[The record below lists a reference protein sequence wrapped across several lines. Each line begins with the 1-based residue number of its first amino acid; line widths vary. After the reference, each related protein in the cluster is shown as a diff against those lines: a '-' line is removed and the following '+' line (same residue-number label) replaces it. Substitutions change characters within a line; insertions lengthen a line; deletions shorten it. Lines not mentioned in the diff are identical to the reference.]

1 MSRKNIFEC
10 KIYKILVCIYINI
23 MNNTIRE
30 YAEKYGYAIPEPVAN
45 IPEVVPLQYPKTLS
59 VANTYKNILLIDSGV
74 IDYQVFVDSVNADTC
89 PIVYGIHS
97 RKTDLMELLQNNF
110 TSISRIGLVFASGNG
125 QLKMFLDNAPF
136 CNQTEI
142 EPYSENVQFI
152 INIIKAFNVANID
165 YLGCKT
171 LAYTVWSNYYNIVR
185 QATTVI
191 VGASYDKTG
200 NIKSGG
206 NWVMETTGI
215 DIEGIYFAQSIKY
228 YGYLLDNM
236 AWSNDGRFIYTSSIL
251 FHNGYFYVG
260 IDDGVGTYRTILK
273 LNTEGIVIQDIGQ
286 LLPGDFF
293 SYISSIAAYDDYL
306 YVAQGWAGYISKIS
320 ISNPSGDSSQ
330 GWFNGGP
337 YGYFPFSLYRNN
349 DYLYYTFW
357 QNNSV
362 SKLWLY
368 DVAQNSAIPWIQN
381 PGGTDDPSYFTAP
394 GAMNAVG
401 DYLFITNAPS
411 GRSQISKISFSND
424 NDRNYNWVSSVGNV
438 TKPGSLARY
447 DMYFY
452 MTTDVYSGQRTQIS
466 KISVNFPAYDTT
478 PYWKTITNYNLGAM
492 TTRQNYLYIAAL
504 NQGVILEIE
513 LPIICFKK
521 NTKILTNNGYKYIQ
535 DLKKGDLVK
544 TLKHGYKPVYKV
556 GHKQIHHKARESR
569 VKDQLYR
576 CSQEKY
582 PELFED
588 LIITGCHCILVD
600 GFVDENQ
607 RQKTIDINGHTYV
620 TDNKYR
626 LPACADYRATVY
638 ETAGEYTIY
647 NFALEND
654 DYYMNYGVYANGLVV
669 ESSSKRFMTELSG
682 MTDLSDDAREM

>member
-1 MSRKNIFEC
+1 
-10 KIYKILVCIYINI
+10 

-30 YAEKYGYAIPEPVAN
+30 YAKRYGYTIPEPVPV
-45 IPEVVPLQYPKTLS
+45 IPEVVPLQYPETLS
-59 VANTYKNILLIDSGV
+59 MANTYKNILLIDSGV
-74 IDYQVFVDSVNADTC
+74 SDYQVFVDSANADTC

-97 RKTDLMELLQNNF
+97 RKSDLLELLQNNF
-110 TSISRIGLVFASGNG
+110 TNIARIGIVFASGNG
-125 QLKMFLDNAPF
+125 QLKLFLDNATF

-152 INIIKAFNVANID
+152 INIINTFNVANID
-165 YLGCKT
+165 YLGCNT
-171 LAYTVWSNYYNIVR
+171 LTYTVWSNYYNIVR
-185 QATTVI
+185 QATNVI
-191 VGASYDKTG
+191 VGASDDKTG

-206 NWVMETTGI
+206 DWVMETTGV
-215 DIEGIYFAQSIKY
+215 DIESIYFSQSIEY

-236 AWSNDGRFIYTSSIL
+236 SWSSDSRYAYATSMI
-251 FHNGYFYVG
+251 FHDGYFYVG
-260 IDDGVGTYRTILK
+260 IDDGVGTYRTVLK
-273 LNTEGIVIQDIGQ
+273 VNTEGIVIQDIGAS
-286 LLPGDFF
+286 LFGGFF
-293 SYISSIAAYDDYL
+293 AYVTSIAAYQDYL
-306 YVAQGWAGYISKIS
+306 YVAQAWTGAISKIS
-320 ISNPSGDSSQ
+320 ISNPGGDYNQ
-330 GWFNGGP
+330 GWFNGWYAGCP
-337 YGYFPFSLYRNN
+337 AFNIYCHN

-368 DVAQNSAIPWIQN
+368 DVAQNASVPWIQSPGGAADPNYFSN
-381 PGGTDDPSYFTAP
+381 PGNMTG
-394 GAMNAVG
+394 VG
-401 DYLFITNAPS
+401 DYLFIINQPD
-411 GRSQISKISFSND
+411 GRSQISKISISN
-424 NDRNYNWVSSVGNV
+424 NSDRNYNWVSSVGNV
-438 TKPGSLARY
+438 TRPGSLARY
-447 DMYFY
+447 DMYLY
-452 MTTDVYSGQRTQIS
+452 MTTDKYNGGQQTQIS
-466 KISVNFPAYDTT
+466 RISLNFPAYDTT
-478 PYWKTITNYNLGAM
+478 AYWKTIANYSLRAM
-492 TTRQNYLYIAAL
+492 TTRQNYLYVAAL
-504 NQGVILEIE
+504 NQGVIVEIE

-544 TLKHGYKPVYKV
+544 TCKDGYKPIYKI

-600 GFVDENQ
+600 GFVDEKQ

-638 ETAGEYTIY
+638 ETAGEYAIY
-647 NFALEND
+647 HFALEND
-654 DYYMNYGVYANGLVV
+654 DYYMNYGVYANGLLV
-669 ESSSKRFMTELSG
+669 ESSSKRFMNELSG
-682 MTDLSDDAREM
+682 MTDLSNDADEM